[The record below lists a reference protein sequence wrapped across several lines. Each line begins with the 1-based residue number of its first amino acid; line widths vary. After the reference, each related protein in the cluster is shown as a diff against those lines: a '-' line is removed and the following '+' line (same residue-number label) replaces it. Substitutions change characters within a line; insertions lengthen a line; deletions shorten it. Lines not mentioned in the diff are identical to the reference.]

1 MLPQRYLAGR
11 NAAGM
16 RPGALQFCGKYCR
29 MPPVFIT
36 HEESRFLKETLLL
49 ICSYLLGSIPTGLLL
64 ARAFGV
70 NIRATGSGNI
80 GATNVYRTMGRKVGI
95 LTLVGD
101 CLKGLIPVL
110 VAKWLGLPE
119 VWVAALGLAAFLGH
133 VYTVFLR
140 FKGGKGV
147 ATALGVFIGLAP
159 LSLLGGLA
167 VFALVLYKWRY
178 VSAASIA
185 AAAVIPVIVALVSC
199 RPELIATAVVIAAII
214 IFRHRENIARLRAG
228 TESKFKA

>member
-1 MLPQRYLAGR
+1 
-11 NAAGM
+11 
-16 RPGALQFCGKYCR
+16 
-29 MPPVFIT
+29 
-36 HEESRFLKETLLL
+36 LKETLFL
-49 ICSYLLGSIPTGLLL
+49 ICAYLLGSVPTGLLL

-70 NIRATGSGNI
+70 NIREAGSGNI

-101 CLKGLIPVL
+101 CLKGLVPVL
-110 VAKWLGLPE
+110 AAKWLGLPDL
-119 VWVAALGLAAFLGH
+119 WVAAIGLAAFLGH
-133 VYTVFLR
+133 VYTIFLG

-147 ATALGVFIGLAP
+147 ATALGVFLGTSP
-159 LSLLGGLA
+159 LSVLCALA
-167 VFALVLYKWRY
+167 LFALVLYRWRY

-185 AAAVIPVIVALVSC
+185 AAALIPAFVTLIEGK
-199 RPELIATAVVIAAII
+199 PELIAMSLVIAALV